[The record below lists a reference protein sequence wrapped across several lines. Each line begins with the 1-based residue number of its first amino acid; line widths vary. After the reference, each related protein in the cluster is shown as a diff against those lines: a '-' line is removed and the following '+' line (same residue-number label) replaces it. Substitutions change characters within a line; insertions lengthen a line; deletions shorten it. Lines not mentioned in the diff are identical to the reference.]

1 MSYMSKKKNSIL
13 TFVTSIM
20 LTMLRGILGLIVT
33 RLILKVYG
41 SDFNGINATANQ
53 FVNVLLL
60 VEGGFTLS
68 TNVALFKP
76 LVTNNKEEVNQ
87 ILSAT
92 SKIFH
97 RVGFLFLTIGIIGSY
112 FYVMLIKTEIER
124 IQVFLLFLFTIIPS
138 AYNLFFSSKYAVLL
152 RAEQKEYLIHL
163 VNIAITIC
171 TQLALIYIATIELHY
186 FAIRLVQMV
195 GLIISNT
202 TIVYICKKQHPEL
215 DLSTEPKYTAIKGTK
230 DVLVQKITSLIY
242 GTAPVLYISMFL
254 GSLYV
259 SVYAVYNSIYSLIK
273 QLLYALVNA
282 PRMSF
287 GALIA
292 ERDNYYVQE
301 RFLLYE
307 FIVILSSAIIFT
319 SVYVMT
325 MPFIKLYTTGITDA
339 QYIDSRIPLFLV
351 LIGYFEIIHIPSGHI
366 LNMSGNFNQ
375 SKIFQLIAA
384 LLLIITIPVF
394 SYFFGFIGILGG
406 LFVAAIG
413 LAILEI
419 SFVHIRYFHNLLLS
433 VVRLLLI
440 NTITGIVLSG
450 IEINHL
456 SNIDNYF
463 QFLLLGFFVL
473 GINTII
479 FFLVNFLFNK
489 KYTDEFIQFI
499 GKKVIRMT

>member
-1 MSYMSKKKNSIL
+1 
-13 TFVTSIM
+13 
-20 LTMLRGILGLIVT
+20 
-33 RLILKVYG
+33 
-41 SDFNGINATANQ
+41 
-53 FVNVLLL
+53 
-60 VEGGFTLS
+60 
-68 TNVALFKP
+68 
-76 LVTNNKEEVNQ
+76 
-87 ILSAT
+87 
-92 SKIFH
+92 
-97 RVGFLFLTIGIIGSY
+97 
-112 FYVMLIKTEIER
+112 
-124 IQVFLLFLFTIIPS
+124 
-138 AYNLFFSSKYAVLL
+138 
-152 RAEQKEYLIHL
+152 
-163 VNIAITIC
+163 
-171 TQLALIYIATIELHY
+171 
-186 FAIRLVQMV
+186 MV

-215 DLSTEPKYTAIKGTK
+215 DLSSEPKYTAIKGTK

-242 GTAPVLYISMFL
+242 GTAPVLYISMLL

-384 LLLIITIPVF
+384 LILIITIPVF
-394 SYFFGFIGILGG
+394 SYLFGFIGVLGG
-406 LFVAAIG
+406 LLVAAIG

-419 SFVHIRYFHNLLLS
+419 SFIHIRYFHNLLLS

-440 NTITGIVLSG
+440 NTITAIVLSG
-450 IEINHL
+450 IEIKHL

-473 GINTII
+473 VINTII
-479 FFLVNFLFNK
+479 FFIVNFLFNK
-489 KYTDEFIQFI
+489 KYSDEFIQFI
-499 GKKVIRMT
+499 GKKVIRLT